1 MKACLKKTLLSIS
14 ITCLLYSVSGADSKT
29 ETPQKDEA
37 PVADSKS
44 PIVPKESEKAV
55 APEAKDAPEKTEKV
69 PAYRKNIL
77 SEIEELLVK
86 IEEHDS
92 RQTLSLAD
100 KKQREKLLKCFINSF
115 HAGMEYIPASEKLNE
130 KATPEVSD
138 KVFGTIIVDK
148 NQVVYARID
157 NFADKTLLK
166 LKEDLESISR
176 LARQPL
182 GLIVDARNCRGKA
195 YANALKAASMLVNH
209 KFLPETK
216 AVSLGKRLFELP
228 IIVLVGSKTAGAGE
242 VFTSLISSS
251 PSVIVAGNST
261 CGRPFEKKVIKL
273 KDGGRLLIP
282 FDPDYLDTI
291 SKEKIIPGLKI
302 SNGKQADYEDISQN
316 TDKAKEDKCLT
327 RSQDILISVQKL
339 KNKKLKNPG
348 SK

>member
-1 MKACLKKTLLSIS
+1 
-14 ITCLLYSVSGADSKT
+14 
-29 ETPQKDEA
+29 
-37 PVADSKS
+37 
-44 PIVPKESEKAV
+44 
-55 APEAKDAPEKTEKV
+55 
-69 PAYRKNIL
+69 
-77 SEIEELLVK
+77 
-86 IEEHDS
+86 
-92 RQTLSLAD
+92 
-100 KKQREKLLKCFINSF
+100 
-115 HAGMEYIPASEKLNE
+115 
-130 KATPEVSD
+130 
-138 KVFGTIIVDK
+138 
-148 NQVVYARID
+148 
-157 NFADKTLLK
+157 
-166 LKEDLESISR
+166 
-176 LARQPL
+176 
-182 GLIVDARNCRGKA
+182 
-195 YANALKAASMLVNH
+195 
-209 KFLPETK
+209 LPETK